1 MPAWLYLLRQVNRRL
16 WLSAALYSLLG
27 VAAALLAAAFE
38 EYVPPDFPLKLGS
51 DSVDDILT
59 ILASSMLAVATFS
72 LTTLVTAYT
81 AVGASAAP
89 RAAEL
94 LVSDR
99 GVRGALAT
107 FVGAF
112 IYAMV
117 GIVALHTGYY
127 GAQGRVI
134 LFFVTLVVLLLVVV
148 AMLRWIGQLSDL
160 GQTGD
165 AIDRVARS
173 TAEALRSAVVR
184 RAWRDGET
192 APQDARAVVADRT
205 GFVQNI
211 DLKGLDKLSRTA
223 GGVWCVALPGDFV
236 HAGGALLR
244 VRDCDA
250 SDESL
255 REKVTVGTRRSFDQ
269 DPRYGLAVLG
279 EIAARALS
287 PAVND
292 PGTAKAVAAAVVQ
305 ALDAWAREEPETGDS
320 DRGSTRVAP
329 LAAADLLRPAFDA
342 VSRHAAAEF
351 SLQAE
356 VQTLLAALRA
366 GPDRRLAKAA
376 EAEAA
381 RALAAAQRVLT
392 DPEEREA
399 LARSH
404 AAGGAG
410 AAG

>member
-1 MPAWLYLLRQVNRRL
+1 MPAWLYLLRQLNRRL

-27 VAAALLAAAFE
+27 VSAALLAAVFDV
-38 EYVPPDFPLKLGS
+38 YVPPDFPLKLGS
-51 DSVDDILT
+51 DSVDDILS

-99 GVRGALAT
+99 SIRSALAA

-134 LFFVTLVVLLLVVV
+134 LFFVTLAVLLLVIV

-165 AIDRVARS
+165 AIDRVARA
-173 TAEALRSAVVR
+173 TAEGLRSDLVR
-184 RAWRDGET
+184 RAWRHGEAPPSDG
-192 APQDARAVVADRT
+192 RVVAADKT
-205 GFVQNI
+205 GFVQNV
-211 DLKGLDKLSRTA
+211 DLKGLDKLA
-223 GGVWCVALPGDFV
+223 GEPGRVWCEALPGDFV
-236 HAGGALLR
+236 HPGRPLLR

-250 SDESL
+250 SDEAL
-255 REKVTVGTRRSFDQ
+255 REKITVGTRRTFDQ
-269 DPRYGLAVLG
+269 DPRYGLAVMG

-292 PGTAKAVAAAVVQ
+292 AGTAKAVAASAVET
-305 ALDAWAREEPETGDS
+305 LDAWIREEGEDDAAGP
-320 DRGSTRVAP
+320 TRVAP
-329 LAAADLLRPAFDA
+329 LAAADLLRPVFDPA
-342 VSRHAAAEF
+342 GRHAAAEF
-351 SLQAE
+351 SLQVE
-356 VQTLLAALRA
+356 VQTLLGALRA
-366 GPDRRLAKAA
+366 APDRRLAEAADA
-376 EAEAA
+376 EAD
-381 RALAAAQRVLT
+381 RALETALRAISRP
-392 DPEEREA
+392 DERDA
-399 LARSH
+399 LARLH
-404 AAGGAG
+404 AAGRVELA
-410 AAG
+410 